1 MHNTHCNVD
10 ILYLTFLY
18 TIFLTLDWNA
28 RITFITISLYFGLIF
43 FQYMSQCNLQY
54 FMKKKN
60 QLDCRY
66 FLKYDSLLLWL
77 DKAISANFEMN
88 LIIHHKLWFT
98 ITSQINHKN
107 LLFSLFSIVF
117 FCLLRFSFSC
127 INVLF
132 FNHEPAIML
141 NFCTA
146 LN

>member
-1 MHNTHCNVD
+1 MHNTYCNVD

-60 QLDCRY
+60 QLDWRY

-88 LIIHHKLWFT
+88 LIIYHKLRFT
-98 ITSQINHKN
+98 ITSQINYKS
-107 LLFSLFSIVF
+107 LLFSLFSIL
-117 FCLLRFSFSC
+117 FCLLRFSFSFPLAV
-127 INVLF
+127 ILF
-132 FNHEPAIML
+132 YFLIMNQQL
-141 NFCTA
+141 C
-146 LN
+146 